1 MMGEYLLYSD
11 GILFDG
17 IYDDCLLIK
26 EAPASLA
33 ALRSTAAPYE
43 GAKPMRFVDL
53 EDGETISRLIGAVC
67 ADFSGC
73 SVWRSGR

>member
-1 MMGEYLLYSD
+1 MGEYLLYSD

-33 ALRSTAAPYE
+33 ALGSTAAPYE

-53 EDGETISRLIGAVC
+53 EDGETISRLIGAVR
-67 ADFSGC
+67 ADLSGC
-73 SVWRSGR
+73 SVRRSGR

>member
-26 EAPASLA
+26 YPCFFSSAEVNP
-33 ALRSTAAPYE
+33 APYE

-53 EDGETISRLIGAVC
+53 EDGETVSRLIGAVR
-67 ADFSGC
+67 ADLSGS
-73 SVWRSGR
+73 SVRRSGR